1 MNCSWLPYL
10 TQRWCCERDH
20 MRKGQIKNHGYS
32 LTLKLCRYSPQVL
45 LSLPTSI
52 SECCCLSEKKK
63 KQIVYFSRT
72 RTWKL
77 DCVTYTF
84 NCAFFVFLFVNFQT
98 CLGRM
103 CDRIVRETQMHRQP
117 ASYSFAKLEIVADV
131 CFSAVLRSCVF
142 KNVIC
147 SGVCNFTLKKTYQVH
162 FLFGKADI
170 VVLTLSSGL
179 DLRQLL
185 KSFFKLQT
193 CAKCTENKIISGNFG
208 QMQSRLQVSVVLV
221 NG

>member
-1 MNCSWLPYL
+1 MCTSPEHELESLIVSHILLIVPSLFSYL
-10 TQRWCCERDH
+10 
-20 MRKGQIKNHGYS
+20 
-32 LTLKLCRYSPQVL
+32 LTFKHV
-45 LSLPTSI
+45 
-52 SECCCLSEKKK
+52 
-63 KQIVYFSRT
+63 
-72 RTWKL
+72 
-77 DCVTYTF
+77 
-84 NCAFFVFLFVNFQT
+84 
-98 CLGRM
+98 LGRM

-117 ASYSFAKLEIVADV
+117 ASYSFAKLEIIADV